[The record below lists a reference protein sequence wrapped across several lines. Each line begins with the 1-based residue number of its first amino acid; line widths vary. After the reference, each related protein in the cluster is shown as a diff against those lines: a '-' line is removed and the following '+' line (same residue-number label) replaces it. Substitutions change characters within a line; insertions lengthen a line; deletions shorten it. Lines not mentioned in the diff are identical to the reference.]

1 MCRHFFWKIPSRGCL
16 ARRHGVAW
24 PGRHRAALLVRRCTV
39 RGCRCRG
46 KRGGGV
52 CGTVYREGV
61 QRHPSCSLVGCRQQR
76 GLRAGSV
83 RPERHNRHEKDYN
96 IWCGT
101 KKIKAGNLEMRV
113 SWIAFGMKWAEIRS
127 GTFCLEQG
135 PELSRHDT
143 LRDGGAR
150 NISLEPEP
158 EPEPKPKKGKN
169 VIRRRSGSRLKC
181 NRLTIRFESNLV
193 RISQCSIP
201 PAQPTPPPGQPAPG
215 TGVAWP
221 PCRPVKS
228 D

>member
-1 MCRHFFWKIPSRGCL
+1 MLG
-16 ARRHGVAW
+16 
-24 PGRHRAALLVRRCTV
+24 RAATALRCSFGAAPSEV
-39 RGCRCRG
+39 VAAGG
-46 KRGGGV
+46 RGGG
-52 CGTVYREGV
+52 GSAAQSIGKGSNATLAARW
-61 QRHPSCSLVGCRQQR
+61 LA
-76 GLRAGSV
+76 AGSSV
-83 RPERHNRHEKDYN
+83 AYGRGRSGRSDITGMRRIITFGEARK
-96 IWCGT
+96 
-101 KKIKAGNLEMRV
+101 KAGNLEMRV

-181 NRLTIRFESNLV
+181 NRLRIRFESNLV

-201 PAQPTPPPGQPAPG
+201 PGQLTPPPWPTNPG
-215 TGVAWP
+215 YRGCLATLQA
-221 PCRPVKS
+221 CKK
-228 D
+228 